1 MSEPFVGEIKAV
13 AYNFAPKRWSACNG
27 QAMPL
32 STNQALY
39 SLLGVQFGGNG
50 QTNFNLPDLRGRTPV
65 GIGNSPSLNI
75 TYTQGMAGGMDFVS
89 LNQTQIPAHN
99 HGFSAT
105 SQGGSS
111 PNLVGNTPQNATLAT
126 ASVNYYTSGMP
137 DTALIAESVVP
148 AGGGQPHINTQ
159 PSLALMYI
167 IALSGIYPS
176 RN

>member
-32 STNQALY
+32 NTNQALY

-65 GIGNSPSLNI
+65 GIGNSPSLGI
-75 TYTQGMAGGMDFVS
+75 SYTQGQQIGQEAVS
-89 LNQTQIPAHN
+89 LNLTQIPPHTHVFQA
-99 HGFSAT
+99 SAAT
-105 SQGGSS
+105 ATAINPIAAPS
-111 PNLVGNTPQNATLAT
+111 TLAT
-126 ASVNYYTSGMP
+126 ANNDYYNSGAP
-137 DTALIAESVVP
+137 DTALIP
-148 AGGGQPHINTQ
+148 ATVETVGSNQPHSNIQ

-167 IALSGIYPS
+167 IALTGMYPS